1 MSGRTTRVYCR
12 NNPRLRDCG
21 VAFHWWEAEYT
32 SLHDHDHYEFFII
45 SSGRTNHILNGER
58 RELSAGTLTFIHPE
72 DCHQF
77 TPAAGSKCIHINL
90 AATKEKLK
98 QLCSAL
104 DRQIS
109 CLPDS
114 RQSTVTLSPAELSHF
129 ELCADELSRLQGL
142 NVDAQPIIVMLI
154 CHMLLYAIVLLS
166 VRQSSLEEG
175 IPDWLSQ
182 LLQRIHKPEN
192 LSCHAADIYRMAG
205 YSPPTVIRTFRRY
218 TGQTVASYLTR
229 YKMETACEMLL
240 ATQQRV
246 LDIAGILGYS
256 SVSHF
261 NKQFREIVGMTPGAF
276 RGKCRQE
283 TPASTES

>member
-1 MSGRTTRVYCR
+1 MRKKTTTVYCR
-12 NNPRLRDCG
+12 NNPRLRDYG

-32 SLHDHDHYEFFII
+32 SLHDHDYYEFFII
-45 SSGRTNHILNGER
+45 SSGKTNHILNGEC
-58 RELSAGTLTFIHPE
+58 RELSAGTLTFLHPE

-77 TPAAGSKCIHINL
+77 TPAAGFKCIHINL
-90 AATKEKLK
+90 AATQERLK
-98 QLCSAL
+98 QLCCAL

-114 RQSTVTLSPAELSHF
+114 RKSTVTLSPGELSHF
-129 ELCADELSRLQGL
+129 EMCAGELSRLQGL
-142 NVDAQPIIVMLI
+142 NGDAQPIIVMLI

-166 VRQSSLEEG
+166 VRQSGLEEE
-175 IPDWLSQ
+175 IPEWMQQ

-205 YSPPTVIRTFRRY
+205 YSPPTVIRAFRQH

-240 ATQQRV
+240 ATQKRV
-246 LDIAGILGYS
+246 LDIAGLLGYG

-261 NKQFREIVGMTPGAF
+261 NKQFRTIVGMSPGAY
-276 RGKCRQE
+276 RGKYGQE
-283 TPASTES
+283 PPQSAER